1 MCSDTKPKLYRCL
14 ENKPSCIFV
23 VNLAEAIMGYKPRHI
38 TYITYLYGLTQLMT
52 PLISNI
58 TGLIQKDLISN

>member
-1 MCSDTKPKLYRCL
+1 
-14 ENKPSCIFV
+14 
-23 VNLAEAIMGYKPRHI
+23 MGYKPRHI
-38 TYITYLYGLTQLMT
+38 TYITYLYGLTQLMI